1 MRIKKVTLN
10 NFRIYKGENTIHFND
25 EDNKNIHLVIGENG
39 FGKTTFLTSLV
50 WCLYGNGMQDVEDV
64 YRKYIIQSGGYKH
77 FLQNSLNKLASENG
91 ESNYFVEITLEGINI
106 PGIQIDNV
114 IIRRSVRKSKEQI
127 DILIDGDENELVSE
141 IGKELF
147 IQDFILPK
155 EIAKFFFF
163 DAEKITSLAELKSLD
178 DKRKLSKAYSEVLG
192 IKKYEDLKSNLLDI
206 KYKYKKAGASQED
219 QVKLEKIEKGINDNT
234 EKQNE
239 ILLKKIELLE
249 LKQKLEL
256 ESDNIQEKLI
266 RIGTNL
272 SANQLDKLRKEK
284 IKLASNHISLRTR
297 LSESLEL
304 APFAIMAN
312 EFSETLKNA
321 KKEIQENYTPE
332 TIIFFKKKIEASINS
347 LSSNNNIIKEFGIKQ
362 PDKFFKQFKDK
373 INADL
378 ISKNENTNI
387 VNSRK
392 IIDFDSNLLTEFEDL
407 FLNIKHQFKS
417 DFDNLMREYRIN
429 QSEISTNKKT
439 LNSAESKENDGGVL
453 VLRDEKNKIVNRIA
467 EIEKENETIIVTGA
481 NLTRDLASMNKVK
494 SELENK
500 LGVGEQYKSK
510 YEITERLLNEIDE
523 LIVRIKEE
531 KKLTLEKS
539 IKETLCLLMHKKNF
553 VNRVE
558 VLISNDLIDINLY
571 DSKNKLIGKEDLSKG
586 EQQLYATSILK
597 ALVDE
602 SNIEFPVFIDSP
614 LQKLDPKH
622 ARNVINDFYPIISKQ
637 VIIIPLLERELNEKE
652 YNLMKKNVCDVWII
666 ENLVEALYST
676 FTKIK
681 KSELFNMELASA

>member
-332 TIIFFKKKIEASINS
+332 TINFFKKKIEASINL
-347 LSSNNNIIKEFGIKQ
+347 LSTNSNIIKEFGIKQ

-378 ISKNENTNI
+378 ISKNENTNS

-392 IIDFDSNLLTEFEDL
+392 IIDFESNLLTEFEDL

-429 QSEISTNKKT
+429 QSELSTNKKT

-453 VLRDEKNKIVNRIA
+453 ILRDEKNKIVNRIA
-467 EIEKENETIIVTGA
+467 EIEKENEIIIVTGA

-666 ENLVEALYST
+666 ENLVEDLYST

>member
-25 EDNKNIHLVIGENG
+25 EGTKNIHLVIGENG

-64 YRKYIIQSGGYKH
+64 YRKYISQSGGYKH
-77 FLQNSLNKLASENG
+77 FLQNSLNKLAGENG
-91 ESNYFVEITLEGINI
+91 ELSYFVEITLEGINI

-114 IIRRSVRKSKEQI
+114 TIRRSVSQSKEQI

-206 KYKYKKAGASQED
+206 KYKYKKSGASKED
-219 QVKLEKIEKGINDNT
+219 QVKLEKIEKEIKNIT
-234 EKQNE
+234 EKQTE
-239 ILLKKIELLE
+239 ILLRKNKLVE

-266 RIGTNL
+266 RIGTNF
-272 SANQLDKLRKEK
+272 SANQLEKLRKEK
-284 IKLASNHISLRTR
+284 TRLAANHISLRTR
-297 LSESLEL
+297 LSELLEL

-321 KKEIQENYTPE
+321 KKEIQDNNKPE
-332 TIIFFKKKIEASINS
+332 AVIFFKKKIEASINL
-347 LSSNNNIIKEFGIKQ
+347 LSSNSNFIKEFGIKQ

-373 INADL
+373 IISDL
-378 ISKNENTNI
+378 TSKNEN
-387 VNSRK
+387 VNGIDSRK
-392 IIDFDSNLLTEFEDL
+392 IIDFESHQLTEFEDL

-429 QSEISTNKKT
+429 HSELTANKKT

-453 VLRDEKNKIVNRIA
+453 ILREEKNNIGNRIL
-467 EIEKENETIIVTGA
+467 EINSENEKIIVIGA
-481 NLTRDLASMNKVK
+481 NLTRDFASMNKVK

-500 LGVGEQYKSK
+500 LGVGAQFKSK
-510 YEITERLLNEIDE
+510 YEITERLLKEIDE

-531 KKLTLEKS
+531 KKMTLEKS
-539 IKETLCLLMHKKNF
+539 IKDTLCLLMHKKNF

-571 DSKNKLIGKEDLSKG
+571 DNKSKLIGKEDLSKG

-614 LQKLDPKH
+614 LQKLDPTH

-637 VIIIPLLERELNEKE
+637 VIIIPLLGRELNEKE

-666 ENLVEALYST
+666 ENLVEDLYST

-681 KSELFNMELASA
+681 KSELFNIELVSA

>member
-25 EDNKNIHLVIGENG
+25 EGTKNIHLVIGENG

-64 YRKYIIQSGGYKH
+64 YRKYISQSGGYKH
-77 FLQNSLNKLASENG
+77 FLQNSLNKLAGENG
-91 ESNYFVEITLEGINI
+91 ELSYFVEITLEGINI

-114 IIRRSVRKSKEQI
+114 TIRRSVSQSKEQI

-206 KYKYKKAGASQED
+206 KYKYKKSGASKED
-219 QVKLEKIEKGINDNT
+219 QVKLEKIEKEIKNIT
-234 EKQNE
+234 EKQTE
-239 ILLKKIELLE
+239 ILLRKNKLVE

-266 RIGTNL
+266 RIGTNF
-272 SANQLDKLRKEK
+272 SANQLEKLRKEK
-284 IKLASNHISLRTR
+284 TRLAANHISLRTR
-297 LSESLEL
+297 LSELLEL

-321 KKEIQENYTPE
+321 KKEIQDNNKPE
-332 TIIFFKKKIEASINS
+332 AVIFFKKKIEASINL
-347 LSSNNNIIKEFGIKQ
+347 LSSNSNFIKEFGIKQ

-373 INADL
+373 IISDL
-378 ISKNENTNI
+378 TSKNEN
-387 VNSRK
+387 VNGIDSRK
-392 IIDFDSNLLTEFEDL
+392 IIDFESHQLTEFEDL

-429 QSEISTNKKT
+429 HSELTANKKT

-453 VLRDEKNKIVNRIA
+453 ILREEKNNIGNRIL
-467 EIEKENETIIVTGA
+467 EIDSENEKIIVVGA
-481 NLTRDLASMNKVK
+481 NLTRDFASMNKVK

-500 LGVGEQYKSK
+500 LGVGAQFKSK
-510 YEITERLLNEIDE
+510 YEITERLLKEIDE

-531 KKLTLEKS
+531 KKMTLEKS
-539 IKETLCLLMHKKNF
+539 IKDTLCLLMHKKNF

-558 VLISNDLIDINLY
+558 VLITNDLIDINLY
-571 DSKNKLIGKEDLSKG
+571 DNKSKLIGKEDLSKG

-622 ARNVINDFYPIISKQ
+622 SRNVINDFYPIISKQ

-666 ENLVEALYST
+666 ENLVEDLYST

-681 KSELFNMELASA
+681 KSELFNIELVSA

>member
-25 EDNKNIHLVIGENG
+25 EDHKNIHLVIGENG

-64 YRKYIIQSGGYKH
+64 YRKYISQSGGYKH
-77 FLQNSLNKLASENG
+77 FLQNSLNKLAGENG
-91 ESNYFVEITLEGINI
+91 ESNYFVEIILEGVNI

-114 IIRRSVRKSKEQI
+114 TIRRSVNQSKEQI
-127 DILIDGDENELVSE
+127 DILIDGDVNELVSE

-163 DAEKITSLAELKSLD
+163 DAEKITSLAELKSID

-206 KYKYKKAGASQED
+206 KYKYKKEGASDED
-219 QVKLEKIEKGINDNT
+219 RNKLEKIDKSIKSSNKRLKEIEIEK
-234 EKQNE
+234 NE
-239 ILLKKIELLE
+239 LIE
-249 LKQKLEL
+249 LKQSLLL
-256 ESDNIQEKLI
+256 ESEIIQEKLI

-284 IKLASNHISLRTR
+284 RRLTNNYTNLRER

-304 APFAIMAN
+304 APFAMMAK
-312 EFSETLKNA
+312 EFYDTLQKA
-321 KKEIQENYTPE
+321 KKEIQENNKPE
-332 TIIFFKKKIEASINS
+332 TVIFFKKKIEASINL
-347 LSSNNNIIKEFGIKQ
+347 LSSNNNFIKEFGIKQ

-373 INADL
+373 IILDL
-378 ISKNENTNI
+378 LSSSTNSNQENPRN
-387 VNSRK
+387 
-392 IIDFDSNLLTEFEDL
+392 IIDLSGQEMNEFEDL
-407 FLNIKHQFKS
+407 FLKIKHQYKS
-417 DFDNLMREYRIN
+417 DFDILIKEYRIN
-429 QSEISTNKKT
+429 QSELSTNRRT
-439 LNSAESKENDGGVL
+439 LISAESKENDGGVL
-453 VLRDEKNKIVNRIA
+453 VLRDEKNKITASVSELESNN
-467 EIEKENETIIVTGA
+467 EKLVIEGA
-481 NLTRDLASMNKVK
+481 HLSKDIASMNRVK
-494 SELENK
+494 SELENR
-500 LGVGEQYKSK
+500 LGVGEQFKSK
-510 YEITERLLNEIDE
+510 NDITERLINEIDE

-531 KKLTLEKS
+531 KKLTLEKG
-539 IKETLCLLMHKKNF
+539 IKDTLCLLMHKKNF

-571 DSKNKLIGKEDLSKG
+571 DNKNKLIGKEDLSKG

-652 YNLMKKNVCDVWII
+652 FNLMKKNVCDVWII
-666 ENLVEALYST
+666 ENLVEDLYST

-681 KSELFNMELASA
+681 KSDLFNMELQSA